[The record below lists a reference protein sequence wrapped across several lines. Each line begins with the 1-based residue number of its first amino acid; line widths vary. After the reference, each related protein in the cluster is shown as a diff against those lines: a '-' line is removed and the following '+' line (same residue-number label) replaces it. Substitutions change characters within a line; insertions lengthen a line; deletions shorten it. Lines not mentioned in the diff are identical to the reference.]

1 MAELVH
7 FASRT
12 SLFLLYFH
20 TAVLFFCFFSSLLFP
35 ADSLSPRRFYWS
47 ISGLPGF
54 LLGVCWGA
62 TGIGGVERCFGEH
75 LAGQRLIS
83 LHVGVAGA
91 ILSEQAGREGV
102 HGGVAEQSG
111 P

>member
-1 MAELVH
+1 M
-7 FASRT
+7 
-12 SLFLLYFH
+12 
-20 TAVLFFCFFSSLLFP
+20 
-35 ADSLSPRRFYWS
+35 
-47 ISGLPGF
+47 
-54 LLGVCWGA
+54 
-62 TGIGGVERCFGEH
+62 ERCFGEH